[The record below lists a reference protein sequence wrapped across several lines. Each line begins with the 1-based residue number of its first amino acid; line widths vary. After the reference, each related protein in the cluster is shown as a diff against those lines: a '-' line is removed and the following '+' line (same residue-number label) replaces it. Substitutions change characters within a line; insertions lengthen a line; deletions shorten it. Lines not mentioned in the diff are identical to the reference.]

1 MITVIKV
8 FLFIL
13 SIILLLSSSI
23 INTKIIRPKVNSIMS
38 YRLKTFCNIIVVSL
52 LFDLFFFLSIWM
64 LTFYFAWEI
73 FLIVLIIDLVPSI
86 IISLMHSSENARD
99 IEVENALLPQLTRPL
114 FNLLFLLIL
123 LGLGIFMFIFEGII
137 YFEVEVITT
146 SQIMKIISSLFIIS
160 SISLLLIYSIQI
172 ASTLSPLIGTRT
184 RRNNILSGANSLFR
198 FTLVLFFI
206 LWANGINLFDPI
218 FVLFGIEFYWFYIA
232 IAISLLLFFCSTI
245 FFTVGERRRKNIELE
260 FLKKRTTILSELEDS
275 IDLQNINESKI
286 RLNTI
291 IESLDTQKNDLQRI
305 IDNKYDKVTDPLII
319 EAIKEVVLE
328 KQDDEVTLEDELK
341 ETISSMES
349 NTLEHI
355 DFINKLIQEI
365 NFCINSSQESDCLVF
380 RNQIS
385 SNIIIIKQA
394 YKQTDTRPAV
404 AFKWTAIMGLFWTV
418 TSSLLNVS
426 LSSIF
431 EEIVSTVI

>member
-1 MITVIKV
+1 
-8 FLFIL
+8 
-13 SIILLLSSSI
+13 
-23 INTKIIRPKVNSIMS
+23 MS

-160 SISLLLIYSIQI
+160 SISLLLVYTYQT

-184 RRNNILSGANSLFR
+184 RRNNILSGASILFR

-305 IDNKYDKVTDPLII
+305 IDNKYDKVTDPKII
-319 EAIKEVVLE
+319 EAIKQVVLE
-328 KQDDEVTLEDELK
+328 KQDDEVTFEDELK

-355 DFINKLIQEI
+355 DFINNLIQEI
-365 NFCINSSQESDCLVF
+365 NFCINSPEKSDCRLVK
-380 RNQIS
+380 NQIS
-385 SNIIIIKQA
+385 SNLITIKQV
-394 YKQTDTRPAV
+394 YKQTDTRRAV
-404 AFKWTAIMGLFWTV
+404 AFKWTAVIGLFWTV
-418 TSSLLNVS
+418 TSSILNVS
-426 LSSIF
+426 LSSFF